1 MEGLKKFLF
10 RGNLVQLAVAVV
22 VGAQFSAL
30 VTQFVN
36 SFINPLLALVGG
48 NPNLSH
54 LKFTIGDTPFLYGD
68 FISVTL
74 TFLISSLVVYFV
86 LVAPMSRL
94 ISYFDRGQAA
104 TEKDCPHCLSQIPLK
119 ASRCAHCT
127 QEVPVASEPG
137 LN

>member
-30 VTQFVN
+30 VNQFVA

-54 LKFTIGDTPFLYGD
+54 LKFTAGDTVFPYGD
-68 FISVTL
+68 FLSVAL
-74 TFLISSLVVYFV
+74 SFLISAIVVYFV
-86 LVAPMSRL
+86 LVAPMAKVIAYL
-94 ISYFDRGQAA
+94 DRDREA
-104 TEKDCPHCLSQIPLK
+104 TERDCPHCLSRIPIK

-127 QEVPVASEPG
+127 QEVEVAV
-137 LN
+137 

>member
-1 MEGLKKFLF
+1 VEGLKKFLF

-22 VGAQFSAL
+22 VGAQFSSL

-86 LVAPMSRL
+86 LVAPMAKL
-94 ISYFDRGQAA
+94 ISYFDRDQAA

-127 QEVPVASEPG
+127 QEVPVAV
-137 LN
+137 

>member
-30 VTQFVN
+30 VNQFVK

-48 NPNLSH
+48 NPNLGY
-54 LKFTIGDTPFLYGD
+54 LKFTIGGTPFPYGD
-68 FISVTL
+68 FLSVAL
-74 TFLISSLVVYFV
+74 SFLISALVVYFV
-86 LVAPMSRL
+86 LVAPMAKL
-94 ISYFDRGQAA
+94 ISYLDRDKAA
-104 TEKDCPHCLSQIPLK
+104 TERECPHCLSQIPIK

-127 QEVPVASEPG
+127 QEVPSVAAAA
-137 LN
+137 

>member
-1 MEGLKKFLF
+1 MSGLKQFLF

-54 LKFTIGDTPFLYGD
+54 WKFSLGEGEFRYGD
-68 FISVTL
+68 FISVAL
-74 TFLISSLVVYFV
+74 TFLISALVVYFV
-86 LVAPMSRL
+86 MVAPMAKL
-94 ISYFDRGQAA
+94 IAYLDRDKAA
-104 TEKDCPHCLSQIPLK
+104 TERECPHCLSMIPIK

-127 QEVPVASEPG
+127 QKVV
-137 LN
+137 

>member
-30 VTQFVN
+30 VTQFVK
-36 SFINPLLALVGG
+36 SFIDPLLALVGG

-54 LKFTIGDTPFLYGD
+54 LKFTIGEGKFLYGD
-68 FISVTL
+68 FLSVAL

-86 LVAPMSRL
+86 LVAPMAKL
-94 ISYFDRGQAA
+94 ISYLDRDQAA
-104 TEKDCPHCLSQIPLK
+104 TEKDCPHCLSQIPIK

-127 QEVPVASEPG
+127 QEVPVG
-137 LN
+137 V